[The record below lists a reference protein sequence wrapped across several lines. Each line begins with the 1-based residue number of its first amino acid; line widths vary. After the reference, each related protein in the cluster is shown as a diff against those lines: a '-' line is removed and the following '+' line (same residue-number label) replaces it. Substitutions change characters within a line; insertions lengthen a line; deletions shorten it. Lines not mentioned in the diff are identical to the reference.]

1 MSAFLVSDDH
11 ITALCTFACDTDA
24 VHASLWL
31 NGVCLNAEGRH
42 LDMFRMLKQAN
53 LDSLVA
59 RYGEEPTLADERLGR
74 LVLPPVAIVK
84 ACDCLAYQ
92 SCEVSGWDVTD
103 AALTLESIRNAAI
116 SRLPGYDDAAWSIGC
131 GEADYRFDRFPVA

>member
-84 ACDCLAYQ
+84 ACD
-92 SCEVSGWDVTD
+92 VTD